1 MSRVY
6 RTDIEDKPIVHGRRY
21 FYLPN
26 HPYAKRVEGEIMWD
40 RDTLAYIFYPVDF
53 SLPAISV
60 FFDIDLWEDNWKVL
74 KTSQFARVPKER
86 SNGVSSGVV

>member
-6 RTDIEDKPIVHGRRY
+6 RTDVEDKPIVHGRKY
-21 FYLPN
+21 VYIPD
-26 HPYAKRVEGEIMWD
+26 HPYAKRVQGEIMWD
-40 RDTLAYIFYPVDF
+40 RDTLTYIFFPDDPCLAGIPV
-53 SLPAISV
+53 S
-60 FFDIDLWEDNWKVL
+60 FDIEFWDDNWKVL